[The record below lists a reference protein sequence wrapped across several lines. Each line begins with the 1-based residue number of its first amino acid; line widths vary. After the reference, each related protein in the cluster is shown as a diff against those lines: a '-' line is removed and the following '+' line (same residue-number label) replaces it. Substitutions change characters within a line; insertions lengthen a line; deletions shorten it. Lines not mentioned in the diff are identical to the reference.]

1 VTKTY
6 VGDASYESEGMHME
20 VTVAPDKEGWMWK
33 RTGRIARWH
42 QRYFMLTGHRIAYKY
57 KPDGPLRGTFDLTR
71 GCVVREVV
79 EEMRAGKKIY
89 CFWIIWPEL
98 DAAVLTEAAKGELA
112 AGQTKGRS
120 NSVGMHDRIK
130 EGWLE
135 SPASGGES
143 DKESGTRPPPP
154 DYSTAISSSSSSSS
168 SSASAPPA
176 APVTSAPLDIVAR
189 TDSSDAGYGGRAERK
204 SRDGT
209 GTGSGTISDR
219 DFKKIVESEAKS
231 QRSQAKFAEHELEK
245 HETQD
250 NNLSMGVKVAAVAVG
265 GVVVGALTAGIGIV
279 PYITVVGLTAVASG
293 GAVALQYRRPSD
305 SRLVLACET
314 MADAMEWKNIVEM
327 QISRLERSARG
338 VVVPSVLESFAM
350 QNMMGGRISGRRGWE
365 CTSVHESMCI
375 LERQEPKATA
385 ASGQAAAED
394 QMDVVCKK
402 AQTFFHNTPVSIFL
416 CLMTIPCPVRT
427 CWRLTNAKC
436 ESEIVQVLDDHCDV
450 LLTMMHIPSMNKPI
464 TLLLTRFWKLD
475 DDGTYLITYNTVDVK
490 KVRAQ
495 AGDGADLSALEGITV
510 TPGLGFDA
518 VFTVSPRRD
527 HMEYEE
533 DLQEALITC
542 TAQISF
548 PSSREMLSGFGSRGN
563 VRLFLDEYLKQLTDF
578 RDHLSRSKFCSCAER
593 KAAGGG
599 LSTGRSATFASR
611 SSMSSMYGTYD
622 SSSSHDVSLL
632 AALDGQDG
640 RSGIGLLDATDANGL
655 PTQPHTASSSSSMRR
670 PSRHRRFRGRENAEA
685 SSLRGT
691 IAAKEYEIQRLEN
704 DMHRKERD
712 GRQRAVSETAVRL
725 QTELE
730 ELSMLKSKYEKVAG
744 TEYHNLG
751 SRSDLCDIAAE
762 AAQENFRGTPIGQP
776 SAQPRHMRRSSKI
789 PSFWTSSNRHEDVI
803 IHRHGSGMSIG
814 SLSLHDRGSA
824 WRKNKTLLVTLVF
837 TCGISFVLFI
847 ADLVT

>member
-1 VTKTY
+1 
-6 VGDASYESEGMHME
+6 ME

-98 DAAVLTEAAKGELA
+98 DAAVLTEATKGELTV
-112 AGQTKGRS
+112 GQTKNRS
-120 NSVGMHDRIK
+120 NSMGMHDRIK
-130 EGWLE
+130 EE

-143 DKESGTRPPPP
+143 DRESGTRLPPP
-154 DYSTAISSSSSSSS
+154 DYSTAISSSSSSS
-168 SSASAPPA
+168 APPPPA
-176 APVTSAPLDIVAR
+176 APVTSAPIEIVAG
-189 TDSSDAGYGGRAERK
+189 TDSSDATKSGRAERK

-209 GTGSGTISDR
+209 GTGTSTGSGTLSDR

-231 QRSQAKFAEHELEK
+231 QRTQAKFVEHELEK

-305 SRLVLACET
+305 SRFVLACET
-314 MADAMEWKNIVEM
+314 MADAMEWKNIVEL

-338 VVVPSVLESFAM
+338 IVVPSVLESFAM
-350 QNMMGGRISGRRGWE
+350 QNMMGGQIDGKYRWE
-365 CTSVHESMCI
+365 RTSVHESMCI
-375 LERQEPKATA
+375 LERQELKAV
-385 ASGQAAAED
+385 GQAAAED
-394 QMDVVCKK
+394 QMDVMCKK

-427 CWRLTNAKC
+427 CWRLANAKC

-450 LLTMMHIPSMNKPI
+450 LLTTMHIPSSSMNKPI

-495 AGDGADLSALEGITV
+495 AGEGADLDALGGITV

-527 HMEYEE
+527 HMEYEQ
-533 DLQEALITC
+533 DLQQALVTC

-548 PSSREMLSGFGSRGN
+548 PSSSEMLSGFGSRAN

-578 RDHLSRSKFCSCAER
+578 RDHLSRSKFCCCAER
-593 KAAGGG
+593 KAAGGEV
-599 LSTGRSATFASR
+599 SIGRSATFASR

-632 AALDGQDG
+632 AALDGLDG
-640 RSGIGLLDATDANGL
+640 RSGLGLLDATDANGL
-655 PTQPHTASSSSSMRR
+655 PMQPHTASSSSSMRR

-704 DMHRKERD
+704 DMHRKKRE
-712 GRQRAVSETAVRL
+712 GQQRVGSETAVRL

-744 TEYHNLG
+744 TEYYHNLG
-751 SRSDLCDIAAE
+751 SRCDLGDIAAE
-762 AAQENFRGTPIGQP
+762 AAQENSRGSPIGKPSTQP
-776 SAQPRHMRRSSKI
+776 THMRRSSKI

-803 IHRHGSGMSIG
+803 IQRHGSGMSIG

-847 ADLVT
+847 AELVT